1 MFNKIWVSPLSDDLK
16 SLLKKYSI
24 RPTKKLGQSFLTD
37 SQIARRITEVA
48 SITEKDDVL
57 EIGGGVG
64 ALTKWLAKKARRVF
78 VVEIDKRLV
87 QSLRSVLNEYSNV
100 EIIEGDALAIELPVT
115 NKIVSNLPYSVS
127 SEVTF
132 RILKTFKPDL
142 AILMYQREFAQ
153 RLLAE
158 PGSREY
164 SRLTVDFRYLA
175 DVEHVMDVPADSFYP
190 IPAVDSTVV
199 RIAPRTAG
207 NWARDFDVFDWMVRG
222 IYSYPNKQIRK
233 ALKIWFRNLDVEKTA
248 SDELLRR
255 CNEIITGKERL
266 RTVPQKTLVEIAD
279 KLLSMVDD
287 GLLQHPGS

>member
-1 MFNKIWVSPLSDDLK
+1 MSPLSDNLK
-16 SLLKKYSI
+16 FLLQKYSI

-37 SQIARRITEVA
+37 TQIARRITDVA

-64 ALTKWLAKKARRVF
+64 ALTKWIAKKAGRVF
-78 VVEIDKRLV
+78 VVEVDKGLV
-87 QSLRSVLNEYSNV
+87 QALKSVLSEYSNV
-100 EIIEGDALAIELPVT
+100 EIIEGDALVVELPVT
-115 NKIVSNLPYSVS
+115 NKIVSNLPYSIS

-132 RILKTFKPDL
+132 RILNTVKPDV
-142 AILMYQREFAQ
+142 AILMYQKEFAQ
-153 RLLAE
+153 RLLAK

-175 DVEHVMDVPADSFYP
+175 DVEHVMDVPANSFYP

-199 RIAPRTAG
+199 RIVPRITG
-207 NWARDFDVFDWMVRG
+207 QWARDFDVFDWMIRG

-233 ALKIWFRNLDVEKTA
+233 ALKIWFRNLGVEKAIT
-248 SDELLRR
+248 DELLSR
-255 CNEIITGKERL
+255 CNDVITGKERL
-266 RTVPQKTLVEIAD
+266 RTLPQKTLVEIAD

-287 GLLQHPGS
+287 GLIQHPRSRQL